1 MRLWF
6 ITKYFEVPQDSFFP
20 TRHYFFSKYFVRKGI
35 EVDAITSA
43 SSITYKKVKGFAWV
57 RDIDGFKYI
66 VLRGPKIR
74 LGANLKR
81 IFSWFIFEWRLNR
94 APRKLNL
101 PKPDIILVSSLS
113 LLTAL
118 TAIRFKRKYGAKFVF
133 EVRDIWPMSLVDIVG
148 ISPKNPAVKFL
159 AWVEKKA
166 YENADYIVGTMPRL
180 DLHIKEVIDKPFRF
194 KHIGQ
199 GVDPEFFDNL
209 EPLPLEIENM
219 IPKDKFI
226 VGFAGGFNL
235 AYKLE
240 QFVDV
245 ARILKE
251 RGMDDIVLVFMGDGP
266 EKEKVMEKA
275 KDLDNMIFLPRVTKK
290 QVISFLTKCDVLVNS
305 FRDRRIYKYGI
316 SPNKWIDYLYSA
328 RPIIMSC
335 SCDTDI
341 IAEVG
346 CGELVP
352 AERPDLIAEKI
363 IEYYHK
369 PKEELEE
376 MGRKGREYLLKN
388 MNYDVLSDKYISIFN
403 ELMQEKNEETN

>member
-20 TRHYFFSKYFVRKGI
+20 TRHYFFSKYFARKGI

-57 RDIDGFKYI
+57 RIIDGFRYI

-81 IFSWFIFEWRLNR
+81 ILSWFIFEWRLNR

-101 PKPDIILVSSLS
+101 QKPDIILVSSLS

-209 EPLPLEIENM
+209 EPLPLQIENM

-245 ARILKE
+245 ARILKD
-251 RGMDDIVLVFMGDGP
+251 RGMNDIVLAFMGDGP

-275 KDLDNMIFLPRVTKK
+275 KGLDNMIFLPRVTKK

-305 FRDRRIYKYGI
+305 FRDRQIYKYGI

-341 IAEVG
+341 IVEVG

-376 MGRKGREYLLKN
+376 MGKRGREYLLKH

-403 ELMQEKNEETN
+403 ELMQQQDEQAN